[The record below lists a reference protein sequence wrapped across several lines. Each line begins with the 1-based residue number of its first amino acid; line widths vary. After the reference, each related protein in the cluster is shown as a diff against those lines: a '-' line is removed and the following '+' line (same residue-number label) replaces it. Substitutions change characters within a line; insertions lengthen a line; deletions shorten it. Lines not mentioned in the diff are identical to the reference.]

1 MTEPAGAGGLA
12 PQKGDIMEERH
23 KNNTTGDEMY
33 KPLPPT
39 PTSSLKMSSMEEECV
54 RERLRTSL
62 LKQCSDILKADGAT
76 RYTRDAFRRLFQ
88 GKVGHQ

>member
-12 PQKGDIMEERH
+12 PQKDDIMEERH
-23 KNNTTGDEMY
+23 RNNTTGDEMH

-39 PTSSLKMSSMEEECV
+39 PTSSLKMSTMEEECI

-76 RYTRDAFRRLFQ
+76 RYNRDAFRRLFQ